1 MSSMSNSTKN
11 EKRSIDYLKREKQEL
26 SYTLYHDFVNGLHK
40 TSIYKS
46 IRLVNIEGSKAI
58 YECEPYD
65 EAYRTNTDEQFNE
78 TCYKIMRA
86 FKRYYKDVFERYDVT
101 NIEVSIFDEYS
112 VAASINVYEDG
123 QVEGW
128 NF

>member
-1 MSSMSNSTKN
+1 MSSIHNYTKN
-11 EKRSIDYLKREKQEL
+11 KRQSLDYLKKEKREL
-26 SYTLYHDFVNGLHK
+26 RYTLYHDFVNGLHK

-46 IRLVNIEGSKAI
+46 IRLVNIESGIAS

-78 TCYKIMRA
+78 TCHKIMRA
-86 FKRYYKDVFERYDVT
+86 FKRYYKDVFEKYDVT

-123 QVEGW
+123 KVEGW